1 MLTEARYFARMM
13 AGCQRFLRTP
23 PLANPRAAIE
33 HNLRHREDH
42 FLELMRN
49 VVFAKPENPYHRLF
63 VKAGCRVADLEGAVR
78 RHGLD
83 ATLEQLRAAGVY
95 LRHDEFKG
103 KTPIVRDGEELGL
116 ASPRQFAN
124 PLVRGALET
133 TSSGSRSRGTVTRPS
148 AEFQAYREAQD
159 ALFVG
164 QFEPETRAIVAVLPI
179 LPSTVGF
186 HRMLTFQ
193 RRGTPVEK
201 WFALGG
207 TLGDSAHYRLLIRLL
222 VLQARANGVW
232 IPFPTYIH
240 EGDFAPVVEWMAK
253 QRELGRPLLWMGPVS
268 MGVLVAAT
276 ARERGI
282 SLQETV
288 FLCGAEPLT
297 EARRLV
303 MEQAGGSVYP
313 RYGISELGWV
323 GCSCRAMRSGS
334 TVHLMRDAMAA
345 ITWRRP
351 APMTD
356 IVVNSLLFTTLLPV
370 STYVLVN
377 VEMEDCG
384 TLEEA
389 TCGCEFAAMGFTQQ
403 IRDVYSFGKLT
414 GQGITL
420 LGGDLIRVLEVS
432 LPERFGGTP
441 ADYQLVELDGADGA
455 IVELRIHPR
464 LKASSL
470 PAVRDFFLSE
480 VRRLWGG
487 SLTARQWGQ
496 TGAVRVV
503 SKEPMISGG
512 RKINPLHLL
521 GSGRSAARSETTA
534 AASGGRD
541 QE

>member
-1 MLTEARYFARMM
+1 MLKEARYFARMM
-13 AGCQRFLRTP
+13 RGCQRFLSTP
-23 PLANPRAAIE
+23 PLADPRAAIAY
-33 HNLRHREDH
+33 NLEHRESN
-42 FLELMRN
+42 FLALMRD
-49 VVFAKPENPYHRLF
+49 VVFANAANPYHKLF
-63 VKAGCRVADLEGAVR
+63 VLAGCDFGDLKERVGRQGLEG
-78 RHGLD
+78 
-83 ATLEQLRAAGVY
+83 TLRELRTAGVY
-95 LRHDEFKG
+95 LSHNEFKG
-103 KTPIVRDGEELGL
+103 KEPIVRHGREIGMAGPE
-116 ASPRQFAN
+116 AFAN
-124 PLVRGALET
+124 PRVRGALET

-164 QFEPETRAIVAVLPI
+164 QFHPESRAIVAVLPI

-186 HRMLTFQ
+186 NRMLTFE

-207 TLGDSAHYRLLIRLL
+207 TLRDSAHYRLLIRLL
-222 VLQARANGVW
+222 VLQARSNGLR

-240 EGDFAPVVEWMAK
+240 ESNFNPVVDWMAE
-253 QRELGRPLLWMGPVS
+253 QQIHGHPLLWMGPVS
-268 MGVLVAAT
+268 MGVLVAA
-276 ARERGI
+276 AAIERGVP
-282 SLQETV
+282 LKDTV

-297 EARRLV
+297 EARRHV
-303 MEQAGGSVYP
+303 MEAAGGTVYP

-323 GCSCRAMRSGS
+323 GCSCHEMRQGS
-334 TVHLMRDAMAA
+334 TVHLMRDAIAA

-356 IVVNSLLFTTLLPV
+356 VEVDSLLFTTILPI

-384 TLEEA
+384 VLEDA
-389 TCGCEFAAMGFTQQ
+389 TCGCELAAMGFSQQ
-403 IRDVYSFGKLT
+403 IRDVFSFGKLT

-432 LPERFGGTP
+432 LPQRFGGTP
-441 ADYQLVELDGADGA
+441 ADYQLVELDGGDGA
-455 IVELRIHPR
+455 IVELRVHPR
-464 LKASSL
+464 IALAS
-470 PAVRDFFLSE
+470 PEAVREGFLAE

-503 SKEPMISGG
+503 SKEPIISGG
-512 RKINPLHLL
+512 RKINSLHLL
-521 GSGRSAARSETTA
+521 GPSQPGRR
-534 AASGGRD
+534 
-541 QE
+541 